1 MKPTEAFAVTTEA
14 YTNKLNE
21 AVKAKNWAMVAHY
34 TELLKAL
41 DTAESLLFCEFGD
54 KLDS

>member
-1 MKPTEAFAVTTEA
+1 MKPTEAFAATVAA
-14 YTNKLNE
+14 YIKHLND
-21 AVKAKNWAMVAHY
+21 AVVKKNWTMVAHY
-34 TELLKAL
+34 TDLLKAL